1 MSGAVAVSA
10 TMTGEHC
17 NHLAA
22 GHRSISFVGG
32 SSWLPGDRKV
42 LSPWF
47 DASRLIRQVCG
58 LAKESRV
65 PTGQRRFILVR
76 PAILAKRF
84 RQVWIFVKSWR
95 RAETFSQNCW
105 RSSCMGPFPAVP
117 RGRTNVVE
125 AHTQPTFRSISSTTW
140 ASRSGDSVTSTTSR
154 PVQTVGRDGCLQPI
168 TLAAR
173 GTGQPATK
181 QNAPNQKIDCPKD
194 RIPAEIFSMKLALK
208 PPQSERC
215 SGSS

>member
-84 RQVWIFVKSWR
+84 RQIWIFVKSWR
-95 RAETFSQNCW
+95 RAENIQSKLLAQLLHGAFP
-105 RSSCMGPFPAVP
+105 SS
-117 RGRTNVVE
+117 
-125 AHTQPTFRSISSTTW
+125 S
-140 ASRSGDSVTSTTSR
+140 SR
-154 PVQTVGRDGCLQPI
+154 PYQ
-168 TLAAR
+168 
-173 GTGQPATK
+173 
-181 QNAPNQKIDCPKD
+181 
-194 RIPAEIFSMKLALK
+194 
-208 PPQSERC
+208 RC
-215 SGSS
+215 